1 MRDILDWVQD
11 HPETTIDIRAGYTN
25 DQISFLMSKISNN
38 KLHVVTDRVKE
49 ECIDETSFK
58 TELDR
63 IYAKLAKEI
72 EEEENGKV

>member
-11 HPETTIDIRAGYTN
+11 HPGTTIDIRAGYTN
-25 DQISFLMSKISNN
+25 DRIDFLMSKISNN

-49 ECIDETSFK
+49 ERIDETSFK